1 MPKKVMFSV
10 AELMF
15 NVAEL
20 VFNASELMFNDVE
33 HRFTED
39 GQTFSCP
46 SMICIITQWLIL
58 HKAGLDP

>member
-1 MPKKVMFSV
+1 MFSD

-39 GQTFSCP
+39 GQTFSLP
-46 SMICIITQWLIL
+46 IHDLYHHAMVLS
-58 HKAGLDP
+58 A